1 MNSTDARWSN
11 VLGVGLLG
19 AMLLAQPAKALEG
32 YFQHGYGARHKAL
45 AGAGVADGRDATIAI
60 INPAGLVHA
69 QNEIDSA
76 FGLFSPTREMVG
88 SGAPGL
94 TPTGKYE
101 SNTLEFF
108 IPNLSAAYRVSGNP
122 FVDVVGVSVWGN
134 GAGTNY
140 RNFDRGGGCFNGG
153 SGMFCGG
160 PAGVDLQQMFLTVSV
175 AKHITPDLAVGI
187 GPTLARQQF
196 RAKGLDVFAPVS
208 NSIDQEWGYGVSGGL
223 EWSIARH
230 LRFGAAIAS
239 RTYMGSFEKY
249 AGLLADHGDCDVPA
263 FGQAGIAYDAQPN
276 LTLMLDYQHIAYGS
290 IACVA
295 NPATSPGPFGAAN
308 GPAFGWRDINA
319 VKFGRRVA
327 LHARHRLARRLCV
340 QHAAIRL
347 ARRAARYP
355 RAGRHAASSDGGRRV
370 AVRSGTGPWSWRQ
383 CTRRRPRSPVSR
395 WLATISSRFP
405 PSSTRSPWASSIS
418 TTLPEI
424 DDPAQLNLRMP
435 TFTDR

>member
-1 MNSTDARWSN
+1 MNTPRSRQGSVAAALLLT
-11 VLGVGLLG
+11 VLSG
-19 AMLLAQPAKALEG
+19 QPAQALEG
-32 YFQHGYGARHKAL
+32 YFQHAYGARHKGL
-45 AGAGVADGRDATIAI
+45 AGAGAADGRDATIAI

-76 FGLFSPTREMVG
+76 FGLFSPTREMEG

-140 RNFDRGGGCFNGG
+140 RNFDRGAGCLNFG
-153 SGMFCGG
+153 SGMYCGG
-160 PAGVDLQQMFLTVSV
+160 PAGVDLQQMFLTLSL
-175 AKHITPDLAVGI
+175 AKQITPDLSVGI

-196 RAKGLDVFAPVS
+196 RAKGLTLFAPVS
-208 NSIDQEWGYGVSGGL
+208 NSIDQEWGYGVSGGV
-223 EWSIARH
+223 EWSVARH

-276 LTLMLDYQHIAYGS
+276 LTLMLDYQHIAFGS
-290 IACVA
+290 VPCVA
-295 NPATSPGPFGAAN
+295 NPATNMLFAPFGAAN
-308 GPAFGWRDINA
+308 GPAFGWRDIDA
-319 VKFGRRVA
+319 VKFGIEWRYTPNLA
-327 LHARHRLARRLCV
+327 L
-340 QHAAIRL
+340 
-347 ARRAARYP
+347 
-355 RAGRHAASSDGGRRV
+355 RAGYAYNTPLFGSRDVQLDILAPAATQHHLTAGGEWRVDKDWAVELAGMYAPEATVSGVEVIPGPGHAV
-370 AVRSGTGPWSWRQ
+370 E
-383 CTRRRPRSPVSR
+383 VS
-395 WLATISSRFP
+395 TQQYEI
-405 PSSTRSPWASSIS
+405 
-418 TTLPEI
+418 TLGVKYFYGDAP
-424 DDPAQLNLRMP
+424 
-435 TFTDR
+435 

>member
-19 AMLLAQPAKALEG
+19 AMLLAQPANALEG

-45 AGAGVADGRDATIAI
+45 AGAGAADGRDATIAI

-88 SGAPGL
+88 SGPPGL

-140 RNFDRGGGCFNGG
+140 RNFDRGGGCLNGG
-153 SGMFCGG
+153 SGMYCGG

-196 RAKGLDVFAPVS
+196 RAKGLDLFAPVS
-208 NSIDQEWGYGVSGGL
+208 NSIDQEWGYGVSGGID
-223 EWSIARH
+223 WSIARH

-295 NPATSPGPFGAAN
+295 NPATQP
-308 GPAFGWRDINA
+308 RA
-319 VKFGRRVA
+319 VRRRQRACLRMAGHQRREIRRRVA
-327 LHARHRLARRLCV
+327 LHARHRLACRLCL

-347 ARRAARYP
+347 ARRAARYS
-355 RAGRHAASSDGGRRV
+355 RSGRHAASSDGRRRV
-370 AVRSGTGPWSWRQ
+370 AVRQGLG
-383 CTRRRPRSPVSR
+383 C
-395 WLATISSRFP
+395 
-405 PSSTRSPWASSIS
+405 
-418 TTLPEI
+418 
-424 DDPAQLNLRMP
+424 
-435 TFTDR
+435 

>member
-1 MNSTDARWSN
+1 MSSTDARWSGG
-11 VLGVGLLG
+11 LGAGLLG
-19 AMLLAQPAKALEG
+19 ALLLAQPAQALEG

-88 SGAPGL
+88 SGPPGL
-94 TPTGKYE
+94 TPAGKHE

-153 SGMFCGG
+153 SGMYCGG

-175 AKHITPDLAVGI
+175 AKHITPDLSVGI

-196 RAKGLDVFAPVS
+196 RAKGLNVFAPVS

-249 AGLLADHGDCDVPA
+249 ANLLADGGDCDVPA
-263 FGQAGIAYDAQPN
+263 FGQAGIAYDAHPN

-290 IACVA
+290 IPCVA

-319 VKFGRRVA
+319 VKFGIEWRYTPDLA
-327 LHARHRLARRLCV
+327 L
-340 QHAAIRL
+340 
-347 ARRAARYP
+347 
-355 RAGRHAASSDGGRRV
+355 RAGYAYNTPLFGSRDVQLDILAPAATQHHLTAGGEWRFDRDW
-370 AVRSGTGPWSWRQ
+370 AVELAAMYAPEASVTGVEVVGDHVVEVSTEQ
-383 CTRRRPRSPVSR
+383 YEITLGVKYFYDSP
-395 WLATISSRFP
+395 
-405 PSSTRSPWASSIS
+405 
-418 TTLPEI
+418 
-424 DDPAQLNLRMP
+424 
-435 TFTDR
+435 